1 MMQYII
7 TEYQNMGRGQ
17 IHLCRNETITLR
29 LYKGEANQM
38 SLAQGVELSEEQY
51 RYLLHD
57 IIGKRAA
64 KRAMHLLERQERTEY
79 QLREKLRQNCYPPE
93 AIEDAVDYVKRYH
106 YLDDERYARTFI
118 HFHQE
123 TRSKMRLKNDLARRG
138 ISRELIAYCLEEEFV
153 SDERAQI
160 KRLLDQKNFSPDTAD
175 REEYGKMYRFLMRRG
190 FCGSDISSV
199 MRR

>member
-17 IHLCRNETITLR
+17 IHLCLNETITLR

-79 QLREKLRQNCYPPE
+79 HLREKLRQNCYPPE

>member
-1 MMQYII
+1 MEYIV
-7 TEYQNMGRGQ
+7 TDYKKSGGGR
-17 IHLCRNETITLR
+17 IELCLNETITLR

>member
-17 IHLCRNETITLR
+17 IHLCLNETITLR

-138 ISRELIAYCLEEEFV
+138 ISRELIAWKKNLCRMRGRRSNVYWIRKIFRRIRRTEKNT
-153 SDERAQI
+153 ERC
-160 KRLLDQKNFSPDTAD
+160 T
-175 REEYGKMYRFLMRRG
+175 G
-190 FCGSDISSV
+190 F
-199 MRR
+199 

>member
-7 TEYQNMGRGQ
+7 TEYQNMGRDQ
-17 IHLCRNETITLR
+17 IHLCLNETITLR

>member
-1 MMQYII
+1 MMQYLI
-7 TEYQNMGRGQ
+7 TEDQNMGRGQ
-17 IHLCRNETITLR
+17 IHLGLNETITLR

>member
-1 MMQYII
+1 MLF
-7 TEYQNMGRGQ
+7 R
-17 IHLCRNETITLR
+17 
-29 LYKGEANQM
+29 
-38 SLAQGVELSEEQY
+38 S
-51 RYLLHD
+51 LLHD